1 MDLFGG
7 LFGLASV
14 VGPFLGGLLT
24 DQISWHWVFYVNVPL
39 GLIALGFV
47 IAKMPRLA
55 SGLWPWIDWL
65 GTL

>member
-1 MDLFGG
+1 
-7 LFGLASV
+7 V